1 MFMAMDVVGE
11 DKVMVTNY
19 DPVMCL
25 IYIIFIF
32 VTSFFVLNLFISVI
46 VNKFNEEIKKR

>member
-11 DKVMVTNY
+11 DKVLVTNY
-19 DPVMCL
+19 SPAMCL

-32 VTSFFVLNLFISVI
+32 ITSFFVLNLFISVI
-46 VNKFNEEIKKR
+46 VD